1 MAFLGGADT
10 RGGSRGALKRAQ
22 AWDQG
27 QCSVELED
35 PVTGLAPPLAWLLFC
50 CPISFILLVTCS
62 PGRY

>member
-27 QCSVELED
+27 QCSMELED
-35 PVTGLAPPLAWLLFC
+35 PTRSRDWLRHLRGC
-50 CPISFILLVTCS
+50 SSAARSHSFS
-62 PGRY
+62 